1 MGMIV
6 DRKKLAPSQKLYRLL
21 IYGYKVSDKAV
32 SVNKSISEEL
42 LKLKPSRR
50 TMQLEKCFSKV
61 LSTLPDNIVI
71 QDIDVMFNPDY
82 KVDVLRLLIA
92 VNKHKPFSLI
102 WPGRI
107 ENGKLIYSEEIYPDY
122 RVFDVKDY
130 DVLVIV

>member
-6 DRKKLAPSQKLYRLL
+6 DRKKLATSQKLYRLL

>member
-1 MGMIV
+1 MII
-6 DRKKLAPSQKLYRLL
+6 DRNKLAASQKLYRLL
-21 IYGYKVSDKAV
+21 IYGYEVSDKAV

-82 KVDVLRLLIA
+82 KVDVLKLLIA

>member
-1 MGMIV
+1 
-6 DRKKLAPSQKLYRLL
+6 
-21 IYGYKVSDKAV
+21 
-32 SVNKSISEEL
+32 
-42 LKLKPSRR
+42 
-50 TMQLEKCFSKV
+50 MQLEKCFSKV

-82 KVDVLRLLIA
+82 KVDVLKLLIA

>member
-1 MGMIV
+1 MIV
-6 DRKKLAPSQKLYRLL
+6 DRKKLATSQKLYRLL

-107 ENGKLIYSEEIYPDY
+107 ENEKLIYSEEIYPDY

>member
-6 DRKKLAPSQKLYRLL
+6 DRKKLAPSKKLYRLL

>member
-1 MGMIV
+1 MIV
-6 DRKKLAPSQKLYRLL
+6 DRKKLATSQKLYRLL

-92 VNKHKPFSLI
+92 VNKHKPFNLI

>member
-1 MGMIV
+1 MIV
-6 DRKKLAPSQKLYRLL
+6 DRKKLATSQKLYRLL

>member
-1 MGMIV
+1 MIV
-6 DRKKLAPSQKLYRLL
+6 DRKKLATSQKLYRLL

-32 SVNKSISEEL
+32 SVNKSISKEL